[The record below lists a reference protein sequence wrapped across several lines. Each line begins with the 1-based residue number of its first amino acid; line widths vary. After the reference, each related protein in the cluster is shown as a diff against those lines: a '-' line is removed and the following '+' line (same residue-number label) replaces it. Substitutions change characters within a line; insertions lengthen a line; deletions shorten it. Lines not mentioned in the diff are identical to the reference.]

1 MARDGRRRQR
11 TRPFRRRARAAAARS
26 DQAFA
31 DGAPPR
37 RAEPLALHLQ
47 RHLHLYRRRRRGRD
61 RRSGPGRRFASLRR
75 CSPRSRARRSRRSSS
90 PIPIAITAPAQRGS
104 ARRPARGWSAPRR
117 SCPAA
122 MGRPASIPPTTATI
136 RPTRSSPTASDC
148 KAPAYSIEAVATP
161 GHCSNHLCF
170 ALIEENALFSGDH
183 VMAWSTSVVAPPDG
197 SMRAYMA
204 SLDKLRG
211 RAETIYWPGHGGPVV
226 EPQRYL
232 RASDPSPA
240 PAGSLDPGRARR
252 RPADDSRPRR
262 QGLRGDQPLADP
274 RRGPID
280 PRASRR
286 PRRAR
291 TGRRRDRGTAAR
303 RDTGWTR

>member
-1 MARDGRRRQR
+1 MTRRRAAWPRAAEGRRAMAERRQR
-11 TRPFRRRARAAAARS
+11 TRSFRRRARAAAARA

-31 DGAPPR
+31 AGAPPR

-61 RRSGPGRRFASLRR
+61 RRSGPGGRFASLGA
-75 CSPRSRARRSRRSSS
+75 ARRGRGRESRDDPRS
-90 PIPIAITAPAQRGS
+90 PIPIAITAPARRGS
-104 ARRPARGWSAPRR
+104 ARRRARGWSAPRR
-117 SCPAA
+117 SCPKGDGTAGLDSA
-122 MGRPASIPPTTATI
+122 HDRDYSPDADPRRRRTTA
-136 RPTRSSPTASDC
+136 RRGF
-148 KAPAYSIEAVATP
+148 SIEAVATP

-170 ALIEENALFSGDH
+170 ALIEENALLSGDH

-240 PAGSLDPGRARR
+240 PAGSLDPDRARQT
-252 RPADDSRPRR
+252 ARR
-262 QGLRGDQPLADP
+262 QFPPSSPRSTRGSIP
-274 RRGPID
+274 R
-280 PRASRR
+280 
-286 PRRAR
+286 
-291 TGRRRDRGTAAR
+291 
-303 RDTGWTR
+303 